1 MSDYETLPRSFQRYA
16 LVLRRQWWVVAVV
29 AVVAILAAV
38 VYVKRAEPVYS
49 ASSSLVVGQG
59 ETLFDP
65 ATSVNVQPFTQTIS
79 DLLQSD
85 VVARDTIAFLGLK
98 ITPSSLLGNLTL
110 TSTSTTAVI
119 SLTYNDTDPQRAV
132 RVLSTLGTIFTRL
145 VNTKLAGKPAT
156 RAATGVTAQASQPVS
171 AVVFDPAHL
180 NPGRVSPKTGSTLV
194 IAAVLGLV
202 AGLLL
207 AFLRDA
213 LSSTIKNEGEAEA
226 AYGGPVIGALP
237 KGTLGLAVSQLAE
250 LPQKPR
256 VRIDEAFHMLSARL
270 RYSTGLQRGV
280 IVVTG
285 ARPEDGKSTVADHLA
300 AQLANAGS
308 DVVAVEGD
316 LHRPALHRLFGVDPR
331 LAGIRDIAAT
341 GGALSTALVPV
352 QINRDTLVS
361 KRTKQTKRPV
371 AVTSRRGNGDA
382 EDAASTDPREIDTGL
397 EHESGRLRLLPAGIA
412 VENPMN
418 ALSLGNSSSLV
429 SRLRALADYAV
440 IDTPPL
446 LLAGDAYPLI
456 QLADAVVVVCREGAT
471 RQHEAHRAREILR
484 SLGVH
489 EISIVLSDSSS
500 VERDYYNYGSY

>member
-285 ARPEDGKSTVADHLA
+285 ARPEDGKSTVAAHLA

-316 LHRPALHRLFGVDPR
+316 LHRPALHRLFGLEPR
-331 LAGIRDIAAT
+331 LVGIRDIAAA

-352 QINRDTLVS
+352 QINREILAST
-361 KRTKQTKRPV
+361 QTKRPV
-371 AVTSRRGNGDA
+371 AVTSRWANGDA
-382 EDAASTDPREIDTGL
+382 EELTSTDPRETEVGL
-397 EHESGRLRLLPAGIA
+397 EHATGRLRMLPAGTA
-412 VENPMN
+412 VENPAN

-484 SLGVH
+484 SLGVR

-500 VERDYYNYGSY
+500 VERDYYGYKGGY

>member
-1 MSDYETLPRSFQRYA
+1 MSDYESLPRSFQRYA
-16 LVLRRQWWVVAVV
+16 MVLRRQWWVVTVV
-29 AVVAILAAV
+29 TVVAILAAV
-38 VYVKRAEPVYS
+38 VYVKQAQPVYA
-49 ASSSLVVGQG
+49 ASSNLVVGQG
-59 ETLFDP
+59 ETLFAP
-65 ATSVNVQPFTQTIS
+65 GVSVDIPTFTQTIS
-79 DLLQSD
+79 DLLQSN
-85 VVARDTIAFLGLK
+85 VVARDTISALGLNT
-98 ITPSSLLGNLTL
+98 TPSSLLGNLTVS
-110 TSTSTTAVI
+110 STQTTAVI
-119 SLTYNDTDPQRAV
+119 SVTYNDTDPRRAV
-132 RVLSTLGTIFTRL
+132 KVLSTLGSIFTGL
-145 VNTKLAGKPAT
+145 VNTKLAGKPT
-156 RAATGVTAQASQPVS
+156 TAAKVQGSQPVS

-180 NPGRVSPKTGSTLV
+180 NPGRVSPKTGSTLA

-237 KGTLGLAVSQLAE
+237 KGALGLAVSQLAE

-285 ARPEDGKSTVADHLA
+285 ARPEDGKSTVAAHLA
-300 AQLANAGS
+300 AQLASGGS

-316 LHRPALHRLFGVDPR
+316 LHRPALHRLFGLEPR
-331 LAGIRDIAAT
+331 LVGIRDIAAA

-352 QINRDTLVS
+352 QINREILAST
-361 KRTKQTKRPV
+361 QTQRPV
-371 AVTSRRGNGDA
+371 AVTSRWANGDA
-382 EDAASTDPREIDTGL
+382 EELTSTDPRETEVGL
-397 EHESGRLRLLPAGIA
+397 EHATGRLRMLPAGTA
-412 VENPMN
+412 VENPAN

-500 VERDYYNYGSY
+500 VERDYYSYGGY

>member
-1 MSDYETLPRSFQRYA
+1 MSDYESLPRSFQRYA
-16 LVLRRQWWVVAVV
+16 MVLRRQWWVVTVV
-29 AVVAILAAV
+29 TVVAILAAV
-38 VYVKRAEPVYS
+38 VYVKQAQPVYA
-49 ASSSLVVGQG
+49 ASSNLVVGQG
-59 ETLFDP
+59 ETLFAP
-65 ATSVNVQPFTQTIS
+65 GVSVDIPTFTQTIS
-79 DLLQSD
+79 DLLQSN
-85 VVARDTIAFLGLK
+85 VVARDTISALGLNT
-98 ITPSSLLGNLTL
+98 TPSSLLGNLTVS
-110 TSTSTTAVI
+110 STQTTAVI
-119 SLTYNDTDPQRAV
+119 SVTYNDTDPQRAV
-132 RVLSTLGTIFTRL
+132 KVLSTLGSIFTGL
-145 VNTKLAGKPAT
+145 VNTKLAGKPT
-156 RAATGVTAQASQPVS
+156 TAAKVQGSQPVS

-180 NPGRVSPKTGSTLV
+180 NPGHVSPKTGSTLA

-237 KGTLGLAVSQLAE
+237 KGALGLAVSQLAE

-285 ARPEDGKSTVADHLA
+285 ARPEDGKSTVAAHLA
-300 AQLANAGS
+300 AQLASAGS

-316 LHRPALHRLFGVDPR
+316 LHRPALHRLFGLEPR
-331 LAGIRDIAAT
+331 LVGIRDIAAA

-352 QINRDTLVS
+352 QINREILAST
-361 KRTKQTKRPV
+361 QTKRPV
-371 AVTSRRGNGDA
+371 AVTSRWANGDA
-382 EDAASTDPREIDTGL
+382 EELTSTDPRETEVGL
-397 EHESGRLRLLPAGIA
+397 EHATGRLRMLPAGTA
-412 VENPMN
+412 VENPAN
-418 ALSLGNSSSLV
+418 ALSLGNSASLV

-500 VERDYYNYGSY
+500 VERDYYSYGGY

>member
-1 MSDYETLPRSFQRYA
+1 MSDYESLPRSFQRYI
-16 LVLRRQWWVVAVV
+16 LVLRRQWWVVTVV

-38 VYVKRAEPVYS
+38 VYVKRAQPVYA

-59 ETLFDP
+59 QTLFDP

-79 DLLQSD
+79 DLLESN
-85 VVARDTIAFLGLK
+85 VVAHDTISALGLK
-98 ITPSSLLGNLTL
+98 TTPSSLLGNLTV

-119 SLTYNDTDPQRAV
+119 SVTYNDTDPQRAV
-132 RVLSTLGTIFTRL
+132 KVLSTLESIFTRL
-145 VNTKLAGKPAT
+145 VNTKLAGKPT
-156 RAATGVTAQASQPVS
+156 TGAAAGAAAQASQPVS

-194 IAAVLGLV
+194 IAAILGLV

-213 LSSTIKNEGEAEA
+213 LSSTIKNESEAEA

-237 KGTLGLAVSQLAE
+237 KGTLGLAVSQLSE

-270 RYSTGLQRGV
+270 RYSTGLQSGV

-285 ARPEDGKSTVADHLA
+285 ARPEDGKSTVAAHLA

-308 DVVAVEGD
+308 DVVAVEAD
-316 LHRPALHRLFGVDPR
+316 LHRPALHRLLGVEPR
-331 LAGIRDIAAT
+331 LRGIRDIAAA
-341 GGALSTALVPV
+341 GGALSTVLVPV
-352 QINRDTLVS
+352 QTSSEGFVPRPNRL
-361 KRTKQTKRPV
+361 PV
-371 AVTSRRGNGDA
+371 AVTSRRGNGDVEEGSGA
-382 EDAASTDPREIDTGL
+382 DPRAIGTGL
-397 EHESGRLRLLPAGIA
+397 EHEVGRLRMLPAGTA
-412 VENPMN
+412 PENPMN
-418 ALSLGNSSSLV
+418 ALSLGNSSTLV

-440 IDTPPL
+440 VDTPPL

-456 QLADAVVVVCREGAT
+456 QLADAVVIVCREGAT

-489 EISIVLSDSSS
+489 EISIVISDSAS
-500 VERDYYNYGSY
+500 VERDYYGYSDY

>member
-29 AVVAILAAV
+29 AVVAILVAV
-38 VYVKRAEPVYS
+38 VYVKRAQPVY
-49 ASSSLVVGQG
+49 AADSSLVVGQG

-79 DLLQSD
+79 DLLQSN
-85 VVARDTIAFLGLK
+85 VVAQDTISTLGLNT
-98 ITPSSLLGNLTL
+98 TPSRLLGNLTV

-119 SLTYNDTDPQRAV
+119 SLAYDDTDPHRAV
-132 RVLSTLGTIFTRL
+132 KVLATLGTIFTRL
-145 VNTKLAGKPAT
+145 VNTKLAGHPAT
-156 RAATGVTAQASQPVS
+156 GTAAGAAATQASQPVS

-180 NPGRVSPKTGSTLV
+180 EPGRVSPKTGSTLV

-237 KGTLGLAVSQLAE
+237 KGTLGLAVSQLSE
-250 LPQKPR
+250 LPQRPR

-285 ARPEDGKSTVADHLA
+285 ARPEDGKSTVAAHLA
-300 AQLANAGS
+300 AQLATAGS
-308 DVVAVEGD
+308 DVVAVEAD
-316 LHRPALHRLFGVDPR
+316 LHRPALHRLLGVEPG
-331 LAGIRDIAAT
+331 LPGIRDIAAA
-341 GGALSTALVPV
+341 GGALSTVLVPV
-352 QINRDTLVS
+352 QTSSEVS
-361 KRTKQTKRPV
+361 VVRRRKRPV
-371 AVTSRRGNGDA
+371 AITSRRGNGDT
-382 EDAASTDPREIDTGL
+382 EEVPASDPREIGIGL
-397 EHESGRLRLLPAGIA
+397 EHDGGRLRMLPAGNSA
-412 VENPMN
+412 ENPMN

-484 SLGVH
+484 SLGVQ
-489 EISIVLSDSSS
+489 EISIVMSDSAS
-500 VERDYYNYGSY
+500 VEREYYGYSDY